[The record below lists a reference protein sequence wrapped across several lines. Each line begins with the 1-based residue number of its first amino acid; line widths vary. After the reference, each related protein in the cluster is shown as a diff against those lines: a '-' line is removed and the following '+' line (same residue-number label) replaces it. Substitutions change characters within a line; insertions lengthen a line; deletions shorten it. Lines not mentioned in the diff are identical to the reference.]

1 MEFTLW
7 DLLKDTALLGML
19 MLVGQLLRAKVKL
32 FQNLLMPA
40 SLIGGFIGLALG
52 PSGFGILPFSG
63 QLSSY
68 AGVLIAIVFA
78 CMPIGDKSLTK
89 EDIKGVGGFF
99 YQNTGIL
106 ILQYAVGMVLSLGI
120 LNKFWDLHDSFG
132 LVLATGFY
140 GGHGTAAA
148 VGEMFKDY
156 GYSEFF
162 DLGNTSATIGLVGG
176 IIVGMFLINW
186 GTRKNY
192 TNYVSSPKNLPEEI
206 RKGLIPKEKQKPS
219 GKITISNMS
228 LDPLIFHLSLAL
240 VAAYLGRV
248 TSKYIQGKIS
258 WLSIPV
264 FVLAL
269 AFGYIVQFILKK
281 THNDQYIDRPTMQRI
296 SGSST
301 DLLVISAVSSLN
313 LGVIKANLAPLAIT
327 FIVGFALN
335 ILWFLQV
342 SKYAS
347 NRDWFERGIMNFG
360 RSNGVAATGVL
371 LNRVVDPDQKSRG
384 IEDTGITDLI
394 NRPIAIVL
402 QVLPPLFISMGGRYP
417 FYTTVGIVIGF
428 VILTVLALAFKWWT
442 PGKMQGNQ
450 KGWEVIIWHMILCIL
465 KY

>member
-7 DLLKDTALLGML
+7 DLLKDTALLGFL
-19 MLVGQLLRAKVKL
+19 MIIGQFLRAKVKV
-32 FQNLLMPA
+32 FQSLLMPA

-52 PSGFGILPFSG
+52 PSGFGILPFSN

-78 CMPIGDKSLTK
+78 CTPIGDKSLTK

-106 ILQYAVGMVLSLGI
+106 ILQYAVGMILSLGI

-162 DLGNTSATIGLVGG
+162 DLGNTSATVGLVGG

-192 TNYVSSPKNLPEEI
+192 TNYVSSPKDLPEEI
-206 RKGLIPKEKQKPS
+206 KKGLIPIDKQKYS

-240 VAAYLGRV
+240 VAAYLGRI
-248 TSKYIQGKIS
+248 TSKFIQSKIN

-269 AFGYIVQFILKK
+269 VFGYVIQGILKS
-281 THNDQYIDRPTMQRI
+281 TNTSQYIDRPTMQRI
-296 SGSST
+296 SGSAT

-313 LGVIKANLAPLAIT
+313 LGVIQANLAPLAIT
-327 FIVGFALN
+327 FLIGFIIN
-335 ILWFLQV
+335 VLWFLRV

-347 NRDWFERGIMNFG
+347 SRDWFERGIMNFG
-360 RSNGVAATGVL
+360 RSNGVVATGVL

-384 IEDTGITDLI
+384 LEDTGITDLM
-394 NRPIAIVL
+394 NRPVAIVL

-417 FYTTVGIVIGF
+417 LYTTIVIIAGF
-428 VILTVLALAFKWWT
+428 LVLTILALVFKWWT

-450 KGWEVIIWHMILCIL
+450 KN
-465 KY
+465 